1 MKKAKKTAICG
12 MMSALSVVLMF
23 FTTFTPIL
31 MYVLPIL
38 TGLIVWLVSQ
48 LIDKKW
54 ALGVYFSTSLIS
66 LILLTD
72 KEAALT
78 YSLFF
83 GFYPLLKDAF
93 ERLPKVFSW
102 VLKIILFNASAV
114 LIGVAGVFVFGLSG
128 EEYSEFGKATIPILL
143 SLANIVFLMYDNMLK
158 KYKFFMIELANRIN
172 KIFKSS

>member
-23 FTTFTPIL
+23 FTTFAPIL

-54 ALGVYFSTSLIS
+54 ALGVFFSTSIIS

-83 GFYPLLKDAF
+83 GFYPLIKEAF

-158 KYKFFMIELANRIN
+158 KYKLFMIELANRIN

>member
-54 ALGVYFSTSLIS
+54 ALGVYFSTSIIS

-78 YSLFF
+78 YTLFF
-83 GFYPLLKDAF
+83 GFYPLIKDAF

-114 LIGVAGVFVFGLSG
+114 LIGVAGVLVFGLSG

>member
-54 ALGVYFSTSLIS
+54 ALGVYFSTSIIS
-66 LILLTD
+66 LVLLTD

-83 GFYPLLKDAF
+83 GFYPLIKDAF

-128 EEYSEFGKATIPILL
+128 EEYSEFGKATVPMLL

>member
-54 ALGVYFSTSLIS
+54 ALGVYFSTSIIS

-83 GFYPLLKDAF
+83 GFYPLIKDAF

-102 VLKIILFNASAV
+102 VLKFILFNASAV
-114 LIGVAGVFVFGLSG
+114 LIGVAGVFVFGLSA

-158 KYKFFMIELANRIN
+158 KYKFFMVEIANRIN
-172 KIFKSS
+172 KFFKSF

>member
-78 YSLFF
+78 YTLFF

-102 VLKIILFNASAV
+102 VLKFILFNASAV

>member
-54 ALGVYFSTSLIS
+54 ALGVYFSTSIIS

-83 GFYPLLKDAF
+83 GFYPLIKDAF

-114 LIGVAGVFVFGLSG
+114 LIGVAGVFVFGLSA